1 MRCGFHIVEFSH
13 SLTVVLLQDEK
24 SNQGWRVE
32 NILNIDTTDMVAFV
46 SHGINRM
53 RVLQKISYTPRWIIF
68 AIDVCLSLF
77 SIAIACL
84 VLTNFQLDKIVWN
97 SLVKIMMVVMGVRVI
112 SFILGRTYSGIIRY
126 TGTEDV
132 LRIFY
137 VLTAGE
143 LVLLLFNAGFFIF
156 DQTFFIPLGFLLI
169 EYMVLMCI
177 MTVSRLFVKITFAQY
192 LDAEKVKKNVII
204 CGSDEYGMMAKHALD
219 NAVDASYNILAFVD
233 MNDKKAGKV
242 LEGVKIYKS
251 QALAYLLK
259 RYNVDKV
266 VIAKKLLAQDKKRK
280 LIETCLK
287 YNVNVLEVP
296 QFESWI
302 NGELNIRHIKNIK
315 IEDLLDR
322 GVIELDD
329 NALRKQLLNKTIL
342 VTGAAGSIGSE
353 IVRQLTRFK
362 PARIILFDEAE
373 SPLYDIQLELSEKFR
388 FNDYVI
394 EMGDVREY
402 QRVEKVFLKYKPDI
416 VYHAAAYKHVPMVE
430 LLPLEGIK
438 TNVFGTK
445 NVADLAVKYGVDKFV
460 MISTDKA
467 VNPTNVMGCTKRI
480 AEIYI
485 QSLNSKSETSFIT
498 TRFGNVLGSNG
509 SVIPRFTKQIEAGGP
524 VTVTH
529 PDITRFFMTIPEAC
543 QLVLQAGALGEGG
556 EIFVFDMGESVKI
569 VDLARKMIK
578 LSGFEVGKD
587 IHIVFTGL
595 RPGEKLYEEV
605 LNVKET
611 TLPTPHKRIKRAKVR
626 EYDFEEIKCEMQ
638 ELSEIMKEGNTFE
651 VVRKMKLIVPEF
663 KSKNSV
669 YEEIDFQLE
678 AVKMEY
684 IMEKAVRE

>member
-1 MRCGFHIVEFSH
+1 
-13 SLTVVLLQDEK
+13 
-24 SNQGWRVE
+24 
-32 NILNIDTTDMVAFV
+32 
-46 SHGINRM
+46 
-53 RVLQKISYTPRWIIF
+53 
-68 AIDVCLSLF
+68 
-77 SIAIACL
+77 
-84 VLTNFQLDKIVWN
+84 
-97 SLVKIMMVVMGVRVI
+97 
-112 SFILGRTYSGIIRY
+112 
-126 TGTEDV
+126 
-132 LRIFY
+132 
-137 VLTAGE
+137 
-143 LVLLLFNAGFFIF
+143 
-156 DQTFFIPLGFLLI
+156 
-169 EYMVLMCI
+169 
-177 MTVSRLFVKITFAQY
+177 
-192 LDAEKVKKNVII
+192 
-204 CGSDEYGMMAKHALD
+204 
-219 NAVDASYNILAFVD
+219 
-233 MNDKKAGKV
+233 
-242 LEGVKIYKS
+242 
-251 QALAYLLK
+251 
-259 RYNVDKV
+259 
-266 VIAKKLLAQDKKRK
+266 
-280 LIETCLK
+280 
-287 YNVNVLEVP
+287 
-296 QFESWI
+296 
-302 NGELNIRHIKNIK
+302 
-315 IEDLLDR
+315 
-322 GVIELDD
+322 
-329 NALRKQLLNKTIL
+329 
-342 VTGAAGSIGSE
+342 
-353 IVRQLTRFK
+353 
-362 PARIILFDEAE
+362 
-373 SPLYDIQLELSEKFR
+373 
-388 FNDYVI
+388 
-394 EMGDVREY
+394 
-402 QRVEKVFLKYKPDI
+402 
-416 VYHAAAYKHVPMVE
+416 MVE

>member
-1 MRCGFHIVEFSH
+1 
-13 SLTVVLLQDEK
+13 
-24 SNQGWRVE
+24 
-32 NILNIDTTDMVAFV
+32 
-46 SHGINRM
+46 M

-84 VLTNFQLDKIVWN
+84 VLTNFQLDKIVWS
-97 SLVKIMMVVMGVRVI
+97 SLMKILGVVMGVRVV
-112 SFILGRTYSGIIRY
+112 SFVLGRTYSGIIRY

-156 DQTFFIPLGFLLI
+156 GQTFFIPLGFLLI
-169 EYMVLMCI
+169 EYMVLMCV

-251 QALAYLLK
+251 QALSYLLK

-402 QRVEKVFLKYKPDI
+402 QRVENIFVKYKPDI

-438 TNVFGTK
+438 TNVFGTQ
-445 NVADLAVKYGVDKFV
+445 NVADLAVKYDVDKFV

-485 QSLNSKSETSFIT
+485 QSLNAKSKTSFIT

-605 LNVKET
+605 LNIKET
-611 TLPTPHKRIKRAKVR
+611 TLPPPHKRIKRAKVR
-626 EYDFEEIKCEMQ
+626 EYDFEEIKSEMK
-638 ELSEIMKEGNTFE
+638 ELGEIMKEGNTFE

-678 AVKMEY
+678 AVKMDY